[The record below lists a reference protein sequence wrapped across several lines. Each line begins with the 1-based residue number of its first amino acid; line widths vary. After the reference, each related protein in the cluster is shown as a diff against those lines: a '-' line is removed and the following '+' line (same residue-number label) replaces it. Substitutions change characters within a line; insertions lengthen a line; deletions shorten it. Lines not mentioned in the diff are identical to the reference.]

1 MTSARPARLTHLYVE
16 NWRSFTRV
24 DADLD
29 RRAVLVGPNASGKT
43 NLLDALGFLRDV
55 SRGGFQAAVKKR
67 GGVPRLR
74 CLAARNHSD
83 VLIAVHAGAAAD
95 GPDWEYELCFTQEG
109 LNKPAIQRE
118 RVTCAGEDVLSRPD
132 DADRDDPERLTE
144 TALVH
149 PHSNRE
155 FRELA
160 ALFASI
166 RYVNPSP
173 EMVREPA
180 RSAGRERD
188 PFGGDL
194 IQRIAAT
201 AENVRHGRLRRILA
215 LLSQVVPRIE
225 ALELWRDP
233 RGAPHLR
240 ARYGHWRPQGAWHLE
255 DQFSDGTLRLLA
267 ILWEAL
273 DGSGPLLVDEPE
285 LSLDPAT
292 AREVLPLLETI
303 ERRSQRQTLIATHS
317 PDLLAGVDAK
327 ELLLLVPGEEET
339 EIRPATT
346 AEDGPAL
353 LEGRLSTGQPPVVDE
368 NQLFLFETV
377 GAGDEE

>member
-1 MTSARPARLTHLYVE
+1 MSAKPAKLTHLYLE
-16 NWRSFTRV
+16 NWRCFTRV
-24 DADLD
+24 EADLG
-29 RRAVLVGPNASGKT
+29 RRALLVGPNASGKT
-43 NLLDALGFLRDV
+43 NLLDAVRFLRDLAC
-55 SRGGFQAAVKKR
+55 GGFQAAVKKR
-67 GGVPRLR
+67 GGLPRLR
-74 CLAARNHSD
+74 CLAARQHSD
-83 VLIAVHAGAAAD
+83 LLIAVRAGAEEN
-95 GPDWEYELCFTQEG
+95 GLDWEYELRFSQEG

-118 RVTCAGEDVLSRPD
+118 RVTRAGEDVLSRPD
-132 DADRDDPERLTE
+132 DADRDDPERLNE
-144 TALVH
+144 AALFQ

-160 ALFASI
+160 EFFGSI

-173 EMVREPA
+173 QLVREPA

-194 IQRIAAT
+194 LERIAA
-201 AENVRHGRLRRILA
+201 APENIRHGRLRRILA
-215 LLSQVVPRIE
+215 SLSEVVPRLE

-240 ARYGHWRPQGAWHLE
+240 ARYGHWRPQGAWQME

-273 DGSGPLLVDEPE
+273 DGGGPLLIDEPE

-292 AREVLPLLETI
+292 AREVLPLI
-303 ERRSQRQTLIATHS
+303 AAMERRNQRQTLIATHS
-317 PDLLAGVDAK
+317 ADLAAGVEPE

-339 EIRPATT
+339 EVRPATSV
-346 AEDGPAL
+346 EDAPAL
-353 LEGRLSTGQPPVVDE
+353 LEGRLSAQSAAAYIDE
-368 NQLFLFETV
+368 NQLALFECQ
-377 GAGDEE
+377 DP